1 MGRDFRTLKDKLE
14 IYFFNSQEQM
24 IRTVED
30 YLAQN
35 PNQVDS
41 INKQGTADN
50 IIKSNPSFYG
60 YDPNSSMSIAE
71 QYSYDQLRNFS
82 DMPLLSEAI
91 NKFEVIKKGL
101 DLGGDFDASKIKF
114 TSLPRGVFN
123 FGLASK
129 GLIRKTEFYDVE
141 AKEVIDEKIVKEEK
155 LNNIKIFYY
164 LKNGVKHFVRKQQKG
179 TMLVKDNFLD
189 VEVNYD
195 ENQKIWLPYKDG
207 KVFNGQ
213 GKNMLSYATTTKKVY
228 MYREKLGGGVSPYVD
243 LFVGVN
249 GLADLDTENMLAK
262 NLSAFIVA
270 DILEKAGVKVRIYG
284 LRTYVEERETLSSGK
299 MVDKGQ
305 AVFIAYAIK
314 EYGEQIDFS
323 RLASFTSDKR
333 FFRVNLWRIASAL
346 RKMETGEYKVGKAYS
361 LYGGEDDLYN
371 TFSMF
376 KNWVFNQKGTV
387 KFDTKINDKNLM
399 VLSGLPTFGKNDKLT
414 GQYADATFRKIEK
427 EVYRTL
433 DYVGMLLT
441 KNPKAFVGKIYKREK
456 DTPKI
461 VQYYSNPK
469 QQIRDYLEGLIRS
482 NLTIVPQYD
491 LADKD
496 SPDNIFS
503 TPLNEEPR
511 ITERTNELIDVI
523 NNVIV

>member
-1 MGRDFRTLKDKLE
+1 M
-14 IYFFNSQEQM
+14 
-24 IRTVED
+24 RTVEE

-35 PNQVDS
+35 PNQVDE
-41 INKQGTADN
+41 INELGMPDSN
-50 IIKSNPSFYG
+50 IILYATDEELLKEFNNFTG
-60 YDPNSSMSIAE
+60 YNVNSPLSIAE
-71 QYSYDQLRNFS
+71 QYSYDQLKMFS
-82 DMPLLSEAI
+82 DMPLLSDVI
-91 NKFEVIKKGL
+91 NKFDIIKRGL

-129 GLIRKTEFYDVE
+129 GLIRKTEFFDVE
-141 AKEVIDEKIVKEEK
+141 TNQVIDEKIVKVEE
-155 LNNIKIFYY
+155 LNNNKIFYY
-164 LKNGVKHFVRKQQKG
+164 LKSGTKHFVRKQQEG

-189 VEVNYD
+189 VVVNYD
-195 ENQKIWLPYKDG
+195 ENQKIWLPYKDR
-207 KVFNGQ
+207 KIFNGK
-213 GKNMLSYATTTKKVY
+213 GKNMLKFSTTTKKVY

-249 GLADLDTENMLAK
+249 GLSTLDTENMLAK

-284 LRTYVEERETLSSGK
+284 LRTYVEERRALPSGK
-299 MVDKGQ
+299 IVDGGQ
-305 AVFIAYAIK
+305 AVFIAYGIK
-314 EYGEQIDFS
+314 EYGEQIDFG

-333 FFRVNLWRIASAL
+333 FFRVNMWRIASAL
-346 RKMETGEYKVGKAYS
+346 RKMETGQYRVGKAYS

-371 TFSMF
+371 TFLMF

-399 VLSGLPTFGKNDKLT
+399 VISGLPTVDANDRLT
-414 GQYADATFRKIEK
+414 GRNADRTFRKIEA

-441 KNPKAFVGKIYKREK
+441 KNPKTFVGKIYKREK
-456 DTPKI
+456 DKPI
-461 VQYYSNPK
+461 YSDPK
-469 QQIRDYLEGLIRS
+469 QQIRDYLENLIRT
-482 NLTIVPQYD
+482 NLTIVPQYN
-491 LADKD
+491 LTDKD

-503 TPLNEEPR
+503 TPLNEVPR

-523 NNVIV
+523 NNVII

>member
-1 MGRDFRTLKDKLE
+1 MVRDFRTLKDKLE
-14 IYFFNSQEQM
+14 IYFFNSQEKM
-24 IRTVED
+24 IKTVED

-35 PNQVDS
+35 PNQVNRINQEGTTDS
-41 INKQGTADN
+41 N
-50 IIKSNPSFYG
+50 IMGDPTFYG
-60 YDPNSSMSIAE
+60 YDPNSALSLQE
-71 QYSYDQLRNFS
+71 QYSYDQLKMFS
-82 DMPLLSEAI
+82 DMPLLTEAI
-91 NKFEVIKKGL
+91 QKFDIIKRGL

-129 GLIRKTEFYDVE
+129 GLIRKKEFYDVE
-141 AKEVIDEKIVKEEK
+141 RKEIIDEKIVKEEE

-164 LKNGVKHFVRKQQKG
+164 LRNGAKHFVRKQQKG

-195 ENQKIWLPYKDG
+195 ENQKIWLPYKNG
-207 KVFNGQ
+207 KVFNGK
-213 GKNMLSYATTTKKVY
+213 GKNMLKYSTTTKKVY

-249 GLADLDTENMLAK
+249 GLQNLDTENMLAK

-284 LRTYVEERETLSSGK
+284 LRTYIDTDRYP
-299 MVDKGQ
+299 Q

-314 EYGEQIDFS
+314 EYGEQIDFG

-333 FFRVNLWRIASAL
+333 FFRVNLWRIASTL
-346 RKMETGEYKVGKAYS
+346 RKMETGDYREGKGIS
-361 LYGGEDDLYN
+361 MYGSNDDLYN
-371 TFSMF
+371 GFTMF
-376 KNWVFNQKGTV
+376 KNWVFNQKGTL

-399 VLSGLPTFGKNDKLT
+399 VLSGLPSVTSSDRLT
-414 GQYADATFRKIEK
+414 GRNADETYRKIEK

-441 KNPKAFVGKIYKREK
+441 KNPKAFVGKIYKRER

-461 VQYYSNPK
+461 ERFYSNPK
-469 QQIRDYLEGLIRS
+469 QEIREYLEGLIRS
-482 NLTIVPQYD
+482 NLTIVPEYNTI
-491 LADKD
+491 DKN
-496 SPDNIFS
+496 SPENIYS
-503 TPLNEEPR
+503 TPLNEVPR

>member
-1 MGRDFRTLKDKLE
+1 MARDFRTLKDRLE
-14 IYFFNSQEQM
+14 IYFYNSQEKM

-35 PNQVDS
+35 PNQVNRINETGTDDDS
-41 INKQGTADN
+41 IRFDPT
-50 IIKSNPSFYG
+50 FYG
-60 YDPNSSMSIAE
+60 YNPNSSMSIQE
-71 QYSYDQLRNFS
+71 QYSYDQLRMFS
-82 DMPLLSEAI
+82 DMPLLTDAI
-91 NKFEVIKKGL
+91 QKFDIIKRGL

-129 GLIRKTEFYDVE
+129 GLIRKKEFYDVE
-141 AKEVIDEKIVKEEK
+141 RNEIIDEKIVKEEK

-164 LKNGVKHFVRKQQKG
+164 LRNGAKHFVRKQQKG

-207 KVFNGQ
+207 KVFNGK
-213 GKNMLSYATTTKKVY
+213 GKNMLSYSTTTKKVY

-249 GLADLDTENMLAK
+249 GLQDLDTENMLAK

-284 LRTYVEERETLSSGK
+284 LRTYTDRGSNPN
-299 MVDKGQ
+299 

-314 EYGEQIDFS
+314 EYGEQIDFG

-333 FFRVNLWRIASAL
+333 FFRVNLWRIASTL
-346 RKMETGEYKVGKAYS
+346 RKMVTGDYKEGKGIS
-361 LYGGEDDLYN
+361 LYGGDDDLYN
-371 TFSMF
+371 AFSMF

-387 KFDTKINDKNLM
+387 EFDTKINDKNLM
-399 VLSGLPTFGKNDKLT
+399 ILSGLPTVDSSDKLT
-414 GQYADATFRKIEK
+414 GRNADRTFRKIQK

-456 DTPKI
+456 DTPTQ
-461 VQYYSNPK
+461 VQYYSDPK
-469 QQIRDYLEGLIRS
+469 TEVRDYLEGLIRS

-491 LADKD
+491 LVDKD
-496 SPDNIFS
+496 SPDNRFS

-511 ITERTNELIDVI
+511 IRERTDELIDVI

>member
-1 MGRDFRTLKDKLE
+1 MARDFRKLKDKLE
-14 IYFFNSQEQM
+14 IYFFNSQEKM
-24 IRTVED
+24 IKTVED

-35 PNQVDS
+35 PNQVDRINQDGTDDDS
-41 INKQGTADN
+41 IRYQPD
-50 IIKSNPSFYG
+50 FYG
-60 YDPNSSMSIAE
+60 YDPNSALSLAE
-71 QYSYDQLRNFS
+71 QYSYDQLKMFS
-82 DMPLLSEAI
+82 DMPLLTDAI
-91 NKFEVIKKGL
+91 NKFDIIKRGL

-141 AKEVIDEKIVKEEK
+141 RKEVIDEKIVKKEE

-164 LKNGVKHFVRKQQKG
+164 VRSGTKYFVRKQQKG

-207 KVFNGQ
+207 KIFNGK
-213 GKNMLSYATTTKKVY
+213 GKNMLSYSTTTKKVY

-249 GLADLDTENMLAK
+249 GLQNLDTENMLAK

-284 LRTYVEERETLSSGK
+284 LRTYTDNTNDPNV
-299 MVDKGQ
+299 
-305 AVFIAYAIK
+305 VFIAYALK
-314 EYGEQIDFS
+314 EYGEQIDFG

-346 RKMETGEYKVGKAYS
+346 RKMETGSYKQGKGIS
-361 LYGGEDDLYN
+361 LYGGSDDLYN
-371 TFSMF
+371 SFTMF
-376 KNWVFNQKGTV
+376 KNWVFNKKGTV
-387 KFDTKINDKNLM
+387 NFDTKINDKNLM
-399 VLSGLPTFGKNDKLT
+399 VLSGLPTVDSNDRLT
-414 GQYADATFRKIEK
+414 GRNADETFKKIEQ

-456 DTPKI
+456 DNPR
-461 VQYYSNPK
+461 YYDAKRQVK
-469 QQIRDYLEGLIRS
+469 QYLENLITS
-482 NLTIVPQYD
+482 NLTIVPQYELTD
-491 LADKD
+491 QN

-503 TPLNEEPR
+503 TPLNEVPR
-511 ITERTNELIDVI
+511 ITERTDELIEVI

>member
-1 MGRDFRTLKDKLE
+1 MARDFRTLKDRLE
-14 IYFFNSQEQM
+14 IYFYNSQEKM

-35 PNQVDS
+35 PNQVNRINETGTDDDS
-41 INKQGTADN
+41 IRFDPT
-50 IIKSNPSFYG
+50 FYG
-60 YDPNSSMSIAE
+60 YNPNSSMSIQE
-71 QYSYDQLRNFS
+71 QYSYDQLRMFS
-82 DMPLLSEAI
+82 DMPLLTDAI
-91 NKFEVIKKGL
+91 QKFDIIKRGL

-129 GLIRKTEFYDVE
+129 GLIRKKEFYDVE
-141 AKEVIDEKIVKEEK
+141 RNEIIDEKIVKEEK

-164 LKNGVKHFVRKQQKG
+164 LRNGAKHFVRKQQKG

-207 KVFNGQ
+207 KVFNGK
-213 GKNMLSYATTTKKVY
+213 GKNMLSYSTTTKKVY

-249 GLADLDTENMLAK
+249 GLQDLDTENMLAK

-284 LRTYVEERETLSSGK
+284 LRTYTDRGSNPN
-299 MVDKGQ
+299 

-314 EYGEQIDFS
+314 EYGEQIDFG

-333 FFRVNLWRIASAL
+333 FFRVNLWRIASTL
-346 RKMETGEYKVGKAYS
+346 RKMVTGDYKEGKGIS
-361 LYGGEDDLYN
+361 LYGGDDDLYN
-371 TFSMF
+371 AFSMF

-387 KFDTKINDKNLM
+387 EFDTKINDKNLM
-399 VLSGLPTFGKNDKLT
+399 ILSGLPTVDSSDKLT
-414 GQYADATFRKIEK
+414 GRNADRTFRKIQK

-456 DTPKI
+456 DTPTQ
-461 VQYYSNPK
+461 VQYYSDPK
-469 QQIRDYLEGLIRS
+469 TEVRDYLEGLIRS

-491 LADKD
+491 LVDKD
-496 SPDNIFS
+496 SPDNRFS

-511 ITERTNELIDVI
+511 IKERTDELIDVI

>member
-1 MGRDFRTLKDKLE
+1 MARDFRTLKDKLE
-14 IYFFNSQEQM
+14 IYFFNSQEKM
-24 IRTVED
+24 IKTVED

-35 PNQVDS
+35 PNQVNRINDEGTDDDS
-41 INKQGTADN
+41 IRYQPD
-50 IIKSNPSFYG
+50 FYG
-60 YDPNSSMSIAE
+60 YDPNSALSLAE
-71 QYSYDQLRNFS
+71 QYTYDQLKMFS
-82 DMPLLSEAI
+82 DMPLLTDAI
-91 NKFEVIKKGL
+91 NKFDIIKRGL

-141 AKEVIDEKIVKEEK
+141 RKEVIDEKIVKQEE
-155 LNNIKIFYY
+155 LNNIVIFYY
-164 LKNGVKHFVRKQQKG
+164 LRSGAKHFVRKQQKG

-189 VEVNYD
+189 VEVNFD

-207 KVFNGQ
+207 KIFNGK
-213 GKNMLSYATTTKKVY
+213 GKNMLSYSTTTKKVY

-249 GLADLDTENMLAK
+249 GLQNLDTENMLAK

-284 LRTYVEERETLSSGK
+284 LRTYTDDDDV
-299 MVDKGQ
+299 
-305 AVFIAYAIK
+305 VFIAYALK
-314 EYGEQIDFS
+314 EYGEQIDFG

-333 FFRVNLWRIASAL
+333 FFRVNLWRIASTL
-346 RKMETGEYKVGKAYS
+346 RKMETGSYKQGKGIS
-361 LYGGEDDLYN
+361 LYGGSDDLYN
-371 TFSMF
+371 SFTMF
-376 KNWVFNQKGTV
+376 KNWVFNKKGTV
-387 KFDTKINDKNLM
+387 QFDTKINDKNLM
-399 VLSGLPTFGKNDKLT
+399 VLSGLPTVDRNDKLT
-414 GQYADATFRKIEK
+414 GRNADETFKKIEQ

-456 DTPKI
+456 DNPR
-461 VQYYSNPK
+461 YYDAK
-469 QQIRDYLEGLIRS
+469 RQIKEYLENLITS

-496 SPDNIFS
+496 SPENRFS
-503 TPLNEEPR
+503 TPLNEVPR

>member
-1 MGRDFRTLKDKLE
+1 MARDFRTLKDKLE
-14 IYFFNSQEQM
+14 IYFFNSQEKM
-24 IRTVED
+24 IKTVED

-35 PNQVDS
+35 PNQVNRINDEGTDDDS
-41 INKQGTADN
+41 IRYQPD
-50 IIKSNPSFYG
+50 FYG
-60 YDPNSSMSIAE
+60 YDPNSALSLTE
-71 QYSYDQLRNFS
+71 QYTYDQLKMFS
-82 DMPLLSEAI
+82 DMPLLTDAI
-91 NKFEVIKKGL
+91 NKFDIIKRGL

-141 AKEVIDEKIVKEEK
+141 RKEVIDEKIVKQEE
-155 LNNIKIFYY
+155 LNNIVIFYY
-164 LKNGVKHFVRKQQKG
+164 LRSGAKHFVRKQQKG

-189 VEVNYD
+189 VEVNFD

-207 KVFNGQ
+207 KIFNGK
-213 GKNMLSYATTTKKVY
+213 GKNMLSYSTTTKKVY

-249 GLADLDTENMLAK
+249 GLQNLDTENMLAK

-284 LRTYVEERETLSSGK
+284 LRTYTDDDDV
-299 MVDKGQ
+299 
-305 AVFIAYAIK
+305 VFIAYALK
-314 EYGEQIDFS
+314 EYGEQIDFG

-333 FFRVNLWRIASAL
+333 FFRVNLWRIASTL
-346 RKMETGEYKVGKAYS
+346 RKMETGSYKQGKGIS
-361 LYGGEDDLYN
+361 LYGGSDDLYN
-371 TFSMF
+371 SFTMF
-376 KNWVFNQKGTV
+376 KNWVFNKKGTV
-387 KFDTKINDKNLM
+387 QFDTKINDKNLM
-399 VLSGLPTFGKNDKLT
+399 VLSGLPTVDSSDRLT
-414 GQYADATFRKIEK
+414 GRNADETFKKIEQ

-456 DTPKI
+456 DNPR
-461 VQYYSNPK
+461 YYDAK
-469 QQIRDYLEGLIRS
+469 RQIKEYLENLITS

-491 LADKD
+491 LADRD
-496 SPDNIFS
+496 SPENRFS
-503 TPLNEEPR
+503 TPLNEVPR